1 MKNSALYQISDQF
14 SPLIDSTREKQSNH
28 KKSTFYL
35 DADADADADLGSK
48 LISITKPAMSN
59 NNNNDN
65 YYGNPYPPYAPY
77 GHLPPNQSNPD
88 PTQPP
93 TSPYLSPSA
102 SFPSHPHHL
111 APQFSPSGPLQYP
124 PPPPPVYYNP
134 YPPPSYPNP
143 GPSHYDPNLYP
154 HPQPSSLYHTG
165 SGHYDN
171 PNLQPNLYSN
181 LSSFHH
187 TDSGRYDTH
196 SHLSY
201 PPPSHSDN
209 ISSVHD
215 GLANMHISDSRPQHP
230 LPVTTSSP
238 HSQRYDSFGSY
249 SNSPLSVPSAYPFSG
264 SQHGGSFSASQHGG
278 SEVVPYTGSPSGKG
292 KSSLKVLL
300 LHGSLEI
307 FIRYAKNLPNKD
319 MFHKTI
325 GDLLGPRV
333 TNTISGGIQRMGGP
347 MTSDPYVTVSV
358 SYAVIA
364 RTYVIDNNENP
375 IWDQHFYVPV
385 AHEAAEV
392 LFTVKDDDVFGAQII
407 GTVSVPAEKIY
418 MGERIDGIFPVLGQN
433 GKPCNQG
440 AVLCFSMQYIP
451 VARLTM
457 YHHGVTVGSECK
469 GVPNTYFSLRRG
481 GKVTLYQD
489 AHVPDNCLPD
499 LWLENGA
506 QYKHGQCWRDV
517 FDAISGATRLIYIV
531 GWSVYHTV
539 TLVRDGGKGNMVTL
553 GELLKR
559 KSQEGARVCLLI
571 WDDPTSRSF
580 LGIKTVSFS
589 FFV

>member
-1 MKNSALYQISDQF
+1 MN
-14 SPLIDSTREKQSNH
+14 NH
-28 KKSTFYL
+28 
-35 DADADADADLGSK
+35 
-48 LISITKPAMSN
+48 
-59 NNNNDN
+59 
-65 YYGNPYPPYAPY
+65 GNPYSPYAPY
-77 GHLPPNQSNPD
+77 GYPPPNHSNPD
-88 PTQPP
+88 PNQPP

-102 SFPSHPHHL
+102 SFPPHPHNL
-111 APQFSPSGPLQYP
+111 DPQFSHSGPLQYP
-124 PPPPPVYYNP
+124 PPVYSPNPYYNP
-134 YPPPSYPNP
+134 YPPPHPSYPNP
-143 GPSHYDPNLYP
+143 NLSHYDQNLYP
-154 HPQPSSLYHTG
+154 HPQPSSLHHIG

-171 PNLQPNLYSN
+171 PNLQPNLNSS

-187 TDSGRYDTH
+187 ISSDRYDTPNH
-196 SHLSY
+196 ISY
-201 PPPSHSDN
+201 PPPSHSDS

-215 GLANMHISDSRPQHP
+215 GLANMHISDSRPEHP
-230 LPVTTSSP
+230 PLVTTSSP
-238 HSQRYDSFGSY
+238 HHQRYDSFGSY
-249 SNSPLSVPSAYPFSG
+249 SNSPLSGPSAPPFSG
-264 SQHGGSFSASQHGG
+264 SQHGGTFSGSQHGG
-278 SEVVPYTGSPSGKG
+278 SQIVPYMGSPSSKG

-307 FIRYAKNLPNKD
+307 FIRDARNLPNKD

-325 GDLLGPRV
+325 GDLLGPRM
-333 TNTISGGIQRMGGP
+333 TNSISGGIQKMGPP

-375 IWDQHFYVPV
+375 KWDQHFYVPV

-407 GTVSVPAEKIY
+407 GTVSIPAEKIY
-418 MGERIDGIFPVLGQN
+418 TGERIDGIFPVLGPN

-440 AVLCFSMQYIP
+440 AVLSFSIQYIP

-457 YHHGVTVGSECK
+457 YHRGVTVGSDCK

-489 AHVPDNCLPD
+489 AHVPDNCLPNF
-499 LWLENGA
+499 WLENGV

-531 GWSVYHTV
+531 GWSVFHTV

-580 LGIKTVSFS
+580 LGIKTVSFLFCLNTS
-589 FFV
+589 SC